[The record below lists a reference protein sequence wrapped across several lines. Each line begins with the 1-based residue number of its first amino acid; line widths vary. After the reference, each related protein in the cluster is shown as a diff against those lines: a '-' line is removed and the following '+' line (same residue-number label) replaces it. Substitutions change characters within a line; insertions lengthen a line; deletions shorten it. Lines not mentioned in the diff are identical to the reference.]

1 MSAPIL
7 LTGATGFLGRHV
19 LGALAAQ
26 APDRPIYA
34 LMRNARDWAA
44 LDYAA
49 AHPNVVP
56 VEGDLVGSDA
66 WLGDPRLGSLGGV
79 IHLAAL
85 VKHSRRDPEPLMRA
99 NIEGTLRMVGVAARA
114 GAPMVFVSTSG
125 TVGCTLKPA
134 RPVDEDAPY
143 IDGTVAG
150 WPYYVSKIRAER
162 EGRRLAAQTG
172 VPLTVLRPP
181 VLLGPGDHRYRSTS
195 NIIKMLRRKL
205 PFLIDGGIS
214 FCDVRDVAQATVAAL
229 GHPARRPVYH
239 LPGHDLTIGGFF
251 ELCAEVSGVPAPKRY
266 LPYSTARLLAGWLE
280 AGAHALGQ
288 HSPLSDPVV
297 VEMARHHWGIT
308 SRHAEGELGYRLR
321 DGRETLTDTIAWL
334 RANHPD
340 LGGPAAAAE
349 ARVPVGAG
357 EGTR

>member
-1 MSAPIL
+1 LI
-7 LTGATGFLGRHV
+7 TGATGFLGRHV
-19 LGALAAQ
+19 LDALAGQ
-26 APDRPIYA
+26 GPDRPIYA
-34 LMRNARDWAA
+34 LMRNAGDWAA
-44 LDYAA
+44 LDYAH
-49 AHPNVVP
+49 AHPRVVP
-56 VEGDLVGSDA
+56 IEGDLVGSDA
-66 WLGDPRLGSLGGV
+66 WLSDPRLASLGGV

-99 NIEGTLRMVGVAARA
+99 NIDGTLRMVDLAGRA

-125 TVGCTLKPA
+125 TVGCSLKPA

-150 WPYYVSKIRAER
+150 WPYYASKIRAER
-162 EGRRLAAQTG
+162 EGRRLAAEMG

-205 PFLIDGGIS
+205 PFVIDGGIS
-214 FCDVRDVAQATVAAL
+214 FCDVRDVARATVAAL
-229 GHPARRPVYH
+229 GHPAHRPVYH

-280 AGAHALGQ
+280 AGAHALGK

-321 DGRETLTDTIAWL
+321 DGRETLTDTITWL

-340 LGGPAAAAE
+340 LGGPAAAAD
-349 ARVPVGAG
+349 ARVAVGAG
-357 EGTR
+357 PGTH